1 MIILNNKFY
10 NKYKI
15 KKNKLKKEKIADYTL
30 EIKYIKCIIK
40 LIKILVTNTM
50 NIQNQI
56 II

>member
-40 LIKILVTNTM
+40 LIKILVTNIM

>member
-30 EIKYIKCIIK
+30 EIKYIKYIIK